1 MAPLSLPQSGLEQTI
16 LEIDYIG
23 QKYGLFRQ
31 EDETIENFKL
41 RILSLFVHES
51 SETEN
56 GYSGAIARAFG
67 TYPKP
72 VGYIHITDENYRIRF
87 NGYKLTIYSNMNTE
101 EKYFDVL
108 DSVSIGEVDQ
118 YLIDNEIGE
127 FIYLDE
133 KYKTKE
139 IGFLFPF
146 TNFENRREVKARA
159 GVLNL
164 FDRHII
170 SDSFRSKSQYFTT
183 QKVSSDLVQVKGDYY
198 FDGVNRLIIFDD
210 NYKID
215 FPISYSKIW
224 QYVPVVYCPVMVKG
238 LQSLALTSETNNY
251 SDKMNLTFS
260 DTGIFNEIDHN
271 YLELFWNS
279 LVADNKVWKANQN
292 SPVSVNGTYY
302 QTNPVSVSKTYY
314 GK

>member
-1 MAPLSLPQSGLEQTI
+1 MASLTLPQSGQEQTI

-31 EDETIENFKL
+31 EDESIENFKK
-41 RILSLFVHES
+41 RILSLFINES
-51 SETEN
+51 SETES

-67 TYPKP
+67 TYPRP

-87 NGYKLTIYSNMNTE
+87 DGYKLTIYSDIDTE

-108 DSVSIGEVDQ
+108 DSVSVGEIDQ
-118 YLIDNEIGE
+118 YLLDNEIGE
-127 FIYLDE
+127 FVYLDE

-146 TNFENRREVKARA
+146 ANFENRREITITL
-159 GVLNL
+159 GVVDI

-170 SDSFRSKSQYFTT
+170 PDSFKSKSPYFAI
-183 QKVSSDLVQVKGDYY
+183 QKISSDLVQVKGDYY

-210 NYKID
+210 RSKVQ

-224 QYVPVVYCPVMVKG
+224 QYVPIVYCPVMIKG
-238 LQSLALTSETNNY
+238 LQSLSLTSETNDY
-251 SDKMNLTFS
+251 SDKMNVTLA
-260 DTGIFNEIDHN
+260 DTGIFNEIDPN
-271 YLELFWNS
+271 YLGLFWAA
-279 LVADNKVWKANQN
+279 LVADNKVWKANQT
-292 SPVSVNGTYY
+292 SPVSVSG
-302 QTNPVSVSKTYY
+302 TYY

>member
-1 MAPLSLPQSGLEQTI
+1 MAVLTLPQSGQEQTI

-31 EDETIENFKL
+31 EDESIDNFKK
-41 RILSLFVHES
+41 RILSLFVNES
-51 SETEN
+51 SETES

-72 VGYIHITDENYRIRF
+72 VGYIRITDENYRIRF
-87 NGYKLTIYSNMNTE
+87 NGYKLTIYSDIDTE

-108 DSVSIGEVDQ
+108 DSTSIGEVDQ

-146 TNFENRREVKARA
+146 ANFENRRETRA
-159 GVLNL
+159 TLGGINL

-170 SDSFRSKSQYFTT
+170 PDSFRSKSEYFTT
-183 QKVSSDLVQVKGDYY
+183 QKISSDLVQVKGDYY
-198 FDGVNRLIIFDD
+198 FDEVNRLLIYDD
-210 NYKID
+210 KSETQFAIT
-215 FPISYSKIW
+215 YSKIW
-224 QYVPVVYCPVMVKG
+224 QYVPVVYCPVMIKG
-238 LQSLALTSETNNY
+238 LQSLSLTSETNNY
-251 SDKMNLTFS
+251 SDKLNVTLADS
-260 DTGIFNEIDHN
+260 VIFNEIDHN
-271 YLELFWNS
+271 YLELFLGCYQLLTFEVFYNYQIS
-279 LVADNKVWKANQN
+279 HYSRVYKSKKAKSSQ
-292 SPVSVNGTYY
+292 S
-302 QTNPVSVSKTYY
+302 QCA
-314 GK
+314 